1 MKCHYCNSEETRVLE
16 SRAVEDGYAI
26 RRRRE
31 CMDCGKRF
39 TTYEKVES
47 LPVMIVKKSGKR
59 ELFDSKK
66 ILKGLIKSV
75 EKRSIPVDVLEKMTD
90 EIEKEVL
97 NAMEMEITS
106 EVIGN
111 MVMNRLKN
119 VDAVAYVRF
128 ASVYREFRDVETF
141 ISEIEELLK
150 HGNYKN

>member
-59 ELFDSKK
+59 ELFYSKK

>member
-31 CMDCGKRF
+31 CMDCCKRF

-66 ILKGLIKSV
+66 ILRGLIKSV

-111 MVMNRLKN
+111 MVMERLKN

-150 HGNYKN
+150 HGNYKD